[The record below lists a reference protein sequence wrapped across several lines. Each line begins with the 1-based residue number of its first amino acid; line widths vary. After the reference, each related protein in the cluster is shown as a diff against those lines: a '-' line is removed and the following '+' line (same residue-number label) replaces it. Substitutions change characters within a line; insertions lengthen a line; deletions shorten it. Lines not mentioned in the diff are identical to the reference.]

1 MKIAKYVGELLFDYE
16 CVVIPGLGGFIAE
29 DKPVSINKVTDKF
42 SPPFRKI
49 HFNIHLRANDGLLV
63 NYVAQQEQIG
73 YKTAKQKVDKFV
85 FLCHNALNEGKKINF
100 KSIGSIS
107 YDKDRNIL
115 FYQDGRIN
123 YNSNSF
129 GLGSLVSPSIR
140 RVTDEE
146 KVKKVVKSA
155 IDKSKQRTKSSDRT
169 DKKIE
174 EPKKPVVRKMEANR
188 RRSPFANQL
197 IFLAVVMFFMSLGYV
212 YMRRDAMSYY
222 AKMYIPYIPFF
233 YSSVNDYLAT
243 NINTKHVA
251 KLSRSA
257 ASFFPIILEKDKQT
271 ENTNSPNLVQPN
283 EVEIGSNSD
292 IDRGTDI
299 KKPYIDKKTGN
310 IIVKPVVEDEII
322 IPVELSKEESIEI
335 VNQPEK
341 EEVIA
346 NNLVDKP
353 KASSDNKDRFFI
365 IAGSFS
371 NENNAKRLVSDLK
384 QQGYKALIADT
395 NRYGMFRVAFM
406 SFNNRGL
413 ANQELVA
420 IRNDAN
426 PKAWLLVK

>member
-155 IDKSKQRTKSSDRT
+155 IDKSKQRTKSIDRT

-222 AKMYIPYIPFF
+222 AKMYAPYIPFF
-233 YSSVNDYLAT
+233 YSSVNDYLAN

-251 KLSRSA
+251 KLSRST
-257 ASFFPIILEKDKQT
+257 ASFFPVILEKDKQT
-271 ENTNSPNLVQPN
+271 ENTNSPNLVQPK
-283 EVEIGSNSD
+283 EVEIDNNSD
-292 IDRGTDI
+292 IDRVTDI

-310 IIVKPVVEDEII
+310 IIVKPVIEDEII
-322 IPVELSKEESIEI
+322 IPVELSKEESIDK
-335 VNQPEK
+335 VSKPEK
-341 EEVIA
+341 EVVNI
-346 NNLVDKP
+346 NTPIKIP
-353 KASSDNKDRFFI
+353 KDSFINKDRFFI

-371 NENNAKRLVSDLK
+371 SETNAKRLVSDLK
-384 QQGYKALIADT
+384 QQGYEALIADT
-395 NRYGMFRVAFM
+395 NRYGMYRVAFM

-413 ANQELVA
+413 ANQEILA
-420 IRNDAN
+420 IRNEAN